1 MAMRV
6 KNWAEFQHYRDRRPP
21 WIKLY
26 HTLLDNQDFFSL
38 TDRAARYLPL
48 IWLVASE
55 TDGVMPSS
63 DIVAFRLRIS
73 VDDINNIVA
82 ELMGSGFVELVSD
95 AQAAD
100 GQRDSLASR
109 YISVGV
115 KKAVRERDK
124 GKCQE
129 CGSKANIEF
138 DHIVPV
144 SRGGTGDIDNV
155 QLLCRS
161 CNRRKRSKLPEDWD
175 SAEQPATLDRSNAPQ
190 EPVVV
195 RSLETETET
204 ETEIEGEIEKEGE
217 GEEPPF
223 EFIEDPTDQRP
234 AVSTKLQQA
243 AFSLYGN
250 VPTMNIGEWLEGHE
264 EAWILAAMRVSES
277 AGKASVAYTAA
288 ILRRWKAE
296 GYPAQSELPEDKE
309 HMTKLLARVQEIRDR
324 AKK

>member
-26 HTLLDNQDFFSL
+26 HTLLDNQDFFAL

-100 GQRDSLASR
+100 GQRDILASR

-204 ETEIEGEIEKEGE
+204 EEETEGEDSKTDPPES
-217 GEEPPF
+217 EEPNS
-223 EFIEDPTDQRP
+223 QRP
-234 AVSTKLQQA
+234 ASGNPSLRQSAVMLGRQFIAVAKSEKEPKWIIGDIERLIQHHGEA
-243 AFSLYGN
+243 AVATAIPLCG
-250 VPTMNIGEWLEGHE
+250 PGDTT
-264 EAWILAAMRVSES
+264 RVLSNRLN
-277 AGKASVAYTAA
+277 GSVTGQPP
-288 ILRRWKAE
+288 KKFFGDPAE
-296 GYPAQSELPEDKE
+296 
-309 HMTKLLARVQEIRDR
+309 
-324 AKK
+324 